1 MMQAKP
7 ERDAYR
13 RGSRV
18 FLFLLLS
25 RRLSAGS
32 GSKEKSMEY
41 KALAQDILNRVGGKE
56 NIVSLVHCATR
67 LRFKLKD
74 NGKADAEG
82 LKANPG
88 VIMVV
93 ESGGQFQVVIGNHV
107 HDVWQAVRQEA
118 GLSDDSEPTAESVEK
133 GSLLGQ
139 IIDVVSGIFTPFIGV
154 LAASGILKGMLA
166 LAVVCGWLTP
176 QQGTYKI
183 WFAASDALFFFFPLF
198 LGYTAGKKF
207 GGNPFVSMV
216 IGGALTHPLMIQAF
230 EASQAPGAAV
240 EHFLG
245 IPVTFINYS
254 SSVIPIILASWV
266 CCWLERKSNA
276 LLPSSMKNFFTPA
289 ICLAVV
295 VPLTFLLIG
304 PLATWL
310 SHLLAQGYQIIYAVA
325 PWLAGA
331 AMGALWQVCVI
342 FGLHWG
348 LIPLMIN
355 NLTVLGHD
363 SMLPMLLPAVMGQV
377 GAVLGI
383 LLKTRD
389 ARQKVLAGSAFSAG
403 IFGITEPAIYGL
415 TLPLRRPFIFGCV
428 AGAIGGAIVGFSN
441 AHVYSF
447 GFGNIF
453 TVAQMIPPQGL
464 DSTVWG
470 GVAGIFAALIISCGL
485 TFFAGLPRAS
495 AAPGAVAVAPVSA
508 NDILAPMSGSVIA
521 LDQVPDSTFASGLLG
536 RGVAII
542 PAVGKVIAPFPGEV
556 ASLFQTKHAI
566 GLQSDSGIELLI
578 HVGIDTVKL
587 DGVPF
592 TAHVK
597 EGDRVQAGD
606 LLIEFDRQ
614 AILDAGYDLATPI
627 IISNSDDYRE
637 IDTVAPSAVE
647 AGQPLLSVSH

>member
-107 HDVWQAVRQEA
+107 HDVWLAVRQEA
-118 GLSDDSEPTAESVEK
+118 GLSDDSEPVAESVEK

-441 AHVYSF
+441 ANVYSF

-470 GVAGIFAALIISCGL
+470 GVVGIFAALIISCGL

-536 RGVAII
+536 NGVAII
-542 PAVGKVIAPFPGEV
+542 PAVGKVIAPFTGEV

>member
-470 GVAGIFAALIISCGL
+470 GVVGIFAALIISCGL

-495 AAPGAVAVAPVSA
+495 AAPGAVVVAPVSA

-536 RGVAII
+536 KGVAII

-637 IDTVAPSAVE
+637 IDTVASSTVE

>member
-1 MMQAKP
+1 
-7 ERDAYR
+7 
-13 RGSRV
+13 
-18 FLFLLLS
+18 
-25 RRLSAGS
+25 
-32 GSKEKSMEY
+32 MEY

>member
-1 MMQAKP
+1 
-7 ERDAYR
+7 
-13 RGSRV
+13 
-18 FLFLLLS
+18 
-25 RRLSAGS
+25 
-32 GSKEKSMEY
+32 MEY
-41 KALAQDILNRVGGKE
+41 KALAQDILSRVGGKE

-74 NGKADAEG
+74 NKKADAEG
-82 LKANPG
+82 LKRNPG

-107 HDVWQAVRQEA
+107 HDVWQAVRSEA
-118 GLSDDSEPTAESVEK
+118 GLTDDSEPVAETGEKTSV
-133 GSLLGQ
+133 LGQ

-166 LAVVCGWLTP
+166 LAVVCGWLAP
-176 QQGTYKI
+176 QQATYQI

-207 GGNPFVSMV
+207 GGNPFITMV
-216 IGGALTHPLMIQAF
+216 IGGALTHPLMIHAF
-230 EASQAPGAAV
+230 EASQVSGAGAT
-240 EHFLG
+240 HFLG

-254 SSVIPIILASWV
+254 SSVIPIILASWAS
-266 CCWLERKSNA
+266 CWLERRSNA
-276 LLPSSMKNFFTPA
+276 VLPPAMKNFFTPA

-295 VPLTFLLIG
+295 VPLTFLAIG
-304 PLATWL
+304 PVATWL
-310 SHLLAQGYQIIYAVA
+310 SQLLAHGYQIIYAVA

-348 LIPLMIN
+348 LVPLMIN
-355 NLTVLGHD
+355 NLAVLGQD

-377 GAVLGI
+377 GAALGI
-383 LLKTRD
+383 FLRSRD
-389 ARQKVLAGSAFSAG
+389 ARQKVLAGSAISAG
-403 IFGITEPAIYGL
+403 IFGVTEPAIYGL
-415 TLPLRRPFIFGCV
+415 NLPLRRPFIFGCV

-441 AHVYSF
+441 SHVYSF
-447 GFGNIF
+447 GFANIF
-453 TVAQMIPPQGL
+453 TLAQMIPPQGIDATL
-464 DSTVWG
+464 WG
-470 GVAGIFAALIISCGL
+470 GAIGIVAALVISCVLTFVAGMPKSSAGEAAVV
-485 TFFAGLPRAS
+485 TAPAGE
-495 AAPGAVAVAPVSA
+495 
-508 NDILAPMSGSVIA
+508 NDILAPMSGSVLA
-521 LDQVPDSTFASGLLG
+521 LDQVPDGTFASGLLG
-536 RGVAII
+536 QGVAII
-542 PAVGKVIAPFPGEV
+542 PAIGKVIAPFSGEV

-566 GLQSDSGIELLI
+566 GLLSDSGIELLI

-587 DGVPF
+587 NGEPF

-606 LLIEFDRQ
+606 LLLEFDRQ

-627 IISNSDDYRE
+627 IISNSDGYRSVD
-637 IDTVAPSAVE
+637 IVSGSVVD

>member
-1 MMQAKP
+1 VVL
-7 ERDAYR
+7 
-13 RGSRV
+13 GF

-470 GVAGIFAALIISCGL
+470 GVVGIFAALIISCGL

-536 RGVAII
+536 KGVAII

>member
-1 MMQAKP
+1 
-7 ERDAYR
+7 
-13 RGSRV
+13 
-18 FLFLLLS
+18 
-25 RRLSAGS
+25 
-32 GSKEKSMEY
+32 MEY

-74 NGKADAEG
+74 NAKADAEG

-107 HDVWQAVRQEA
+107 HDVWLAVRQQA
-118 GLSDDSEPTAESVEK
+118 GLSDDSEPVPQEKAAKSSVL
-133 GSLLGQ
+133 SQLID
-139 IIDVVSGIFTPFIGV
+139 IISGIFTPFIGV
-154 LAASGILKGMLA
+154 MAATGLLKGLLA
-166 LAVVCGWLTP
+166 LALTCGWLTP

-207 GGNPFVSMV
+207 GGNPFISMV

-230 EASQAPGAAV
+230 EASQTGAPV

-245 IPVTFINYS
+245 IPVTYINYS

-276 LLPSSMKNFFTPA
+276 VLPSAMKNFFTPA

-295 VPLTFLLIG
+295 VPLTFLVIG

-310 SHLLAQGYQIIYAVA
+310 SHMIANGYQVIYVFA

-331 AMGALWQVCVI
+331 VLGALWQVCVI

-355 NLTVLGHD
+355 NMTVLGHD
-363 SMLPMLLPAVMGQV
+363 SMLPIILPAVIAQV

-383 LLKTRD
+383 LLATRD
-389 ARQKVLAGSAFSAG
+389 SRQRMLAGSAFSAG
-403 IFGITEPAIYGL
+403 LFGITEPAIYGL
-415 TLPLRRPFIFGCV
+415 TLPLRRPFIFGCI
-428 AGAIGGAIVGFSN
+428 AGAIGGAITAFSN
-441 AHVYSF
+441 SYAYSF
-447 GFGNIF
+447 GVPNIF
-453 TVAQMIPPQGL
+453 FPAQMIPPGGI
-464 DSTVWG
+464 DFSVWG
-470 GVAGIFAALIISCGL
+470 GLIGTGVAFILACVL
-485 TFFAGLPRAS
+485 TFFAGMPRSQAEQ
-495 AAPGAVAVAPVSA
+495 AIVVAPA
-508 NDILAPMSGSVIA
+508 AENDILAPMSGSVLA

-536 RGVAII
+536 KGVAII
-542 PAVGKVIAPFPGEV
+542 PAVGKVIAPFSGEV

-566 GLQSDSGIELLI
+566 GLLSDSGIELLI

-597 EGDRVQAGD
+597 EGDKVQAGD
-606 LLIEFDRQ
+606 LLLEFDRQ

-627 IISNSDDYRE
+627 IISNSDEYRSVE
-637 IDTVAPSAVE
+637 IVSASVVD

>member
-1 MMQAKP
+1 
-7 ERDAYR
+7 
-13 RGSRV
+13 
-18 FLFLLLS
+18 
-25 RRLSAGS
+25 
-32 GSKEKSMEY
+32 MEY

-107 HDVWQAVRQEA
+107 HDVWLAVRQEA

-470 GVAGIFAALIISCGL
+470 GVVGIFAALIISCGL

-536 RGVAII
+536 KGVAII

-592 TAHVK
+592 TAFVK